1 MSIKY
6 DLNPNSEV
14 FHSELRRAR
23 ADRGLT
29 QSELARALGI
39 SKVMP
44 QRYEMESGKKNSARP
59 NPITAQKIQEFFQQ
73 QPVQATLPPPENP
86 QLSSI
91 SLDELLTEIG
101 SRGYKISL
109 SSKD

>member
-1 MSIKY
+1 MNNKY
-6 DLNPNSEV
+6 DLDPNSEV

-29 QSELARALGI
+29 QLELATELGI

-44 QRYEMESGKKNSARP
+44 QRYEAEPGKKNSARP
-59 NPITAQKIQEFFQQ
+59 NPITAKKIREFFQQ
-73 QPVQATLPPPENP
+73 QPVQATQSPPQDT

-91 SLDELLTEIG
+91 PLDELLTEIG

>member
-1 MSIKY
+1 MNNKY
-6 DLNPNSEV
+6 DLNPDSKV

-29 QSELARALGI
+29 QSELATALGI

-44 QRYEMESGKKNSARP
+44 QRYETELGKKNSARP
-59 NPITAQKIQEFFQQ
+59 NPITAQKIRDFFQQ
-73 QPVQATLPPPENP
+73 QPVQATQPAHQNI

-91 SLDELLTEIG
+91 PLDELLTEIG